1 MKKTLL
7 NYDYDDIEY
16 REIRDVRNSFSLS
29 VDEDYYKPIK
39 INDAFNRNYSFQ
51 LNMKVKEIK
60 TKTLKIKEYLNMIRP
75 YLRGIINGHK
85 TQGE

>member
-51 LNMKVKEIK
+51 LNMKVKEIR
-60 TKTLKIKEYLNMIRP
+60 TKLYKLKNILI
-75 YLRGIINGHK
+75 
-85 TQGE
+85 

>member
-1 MKKTLL
+1 ML

-39 INDAFNRNYSFQ
+39 TNDAFNRNYSFQ
-51 LNMKVKEIK
+51 LNMKVKEIR
-60 TKTLKIKEYLNMIRP
+60 TKLYKLKNILI
-75 YLRGIINGHK
+75 
-85 TQGE
+85 